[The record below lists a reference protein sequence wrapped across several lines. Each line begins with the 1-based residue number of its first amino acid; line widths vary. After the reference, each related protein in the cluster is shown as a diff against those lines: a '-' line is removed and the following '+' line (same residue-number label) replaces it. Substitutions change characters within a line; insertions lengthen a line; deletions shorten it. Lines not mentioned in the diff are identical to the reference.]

1 MKLVGVAAVIA
12 SLAFVVAGCGG
23 SSDSG
28 SNAAADTAATETS
41 ASTDDMSTETTSTDT
56 TSADTTST
64 GTSSTDTNS
73 MTGLSGECKS
83 LAEASQKFS
92 EASAK
97 VGQSGGNDLGATA
110 DAFEEL
116 AAAAP
121 DELKDD
127 FRVLADVMKQYA
139 EVLKDVD
146 LKAGE
151 VPSADQVAKLAKLGQ
166 SLGAQKVQKA
176 SAAIATW
183 TTEHCGS

>member
-1 MKLVGVAAVIA
+1 MAAVIA
-12 SLAFVVAGCGG
+12 ALAFVVAGCGG

-28 SNAAADTAATETS
+28 SNAAADTVVADTS
-41 ASTDDMSTETTSTDT
+41 ASTDDMSTETTSTDM

-64 GTSSTDTNS
+64 GTSSTDTNGS
-73 MTGLSGECKS
+73 VAGLSGECKS

-97 VGQSGGNDLGATA
+97 VGQSGGNDLGTTA
-110 DAFEEL
+110 DAFDDL

-127 FRVLADVMKQYA
+127 FRVLADVMKQYS

-146 LKAGE
+146 LEAGE
-151 VPSADQVAKLAKLGQ
+151 VPSADQVAKLARLGQ
-166 SLGAQKVQKA
+166 SLGAQNVQKA

>member
-1 MKLVGVAAVIA
+1 MKLVGVAAAIA
-12 SLAFVVAGCGG
+12 VLAFVVAGCGG

-28 SNAAADTAATETS
+28 SNAAADTAATETA
-41 ASTDDMSTETTSTDT
+41 ASTDDMSTETTSADT
-56 TSADTTST
+56 TSADT

-73 MTGLSGECKS
+73 VTGLSGECTS
-83 LAEASQKFS
+83 LAEASRKFS

-110 DAFEEL
+110 DAFEDL

-127 FRVLADVMKQYA
+127 FRVLADVMKQYS

-151 VPSADQVAKLAKLGQ
+151 VPSADQVAKLARLGQ
-166 SLGAQKVQKA
+166 SLGAQKVQRA